1 MHIKKILFDDNTHST
16 RVAAGQR
23 KNSLRENVKKQL
35 AFLVDASAE
44 AMTPAPE
51 QLPDARCNASF
62 IFNV

>member
-1 MHIKKILFDDNTHST
+1 MDLKKNCNN
-16 RVAAGQR
+16 VW
-23 KNSLRENVKKQL
+23 KRENVKKQL

-44 AMTPAPE
+44 AMTLAPE